1 MDDLSAI
8 QTRVSMPWFLTLLAE
23 ALALAKQNDQA
34 FATFGRALTINP
46 EERLYRPCTLISRGE
61 LWAAIGESDLAER
74 DFRAAIDGAASMGA
88 KGYDLRAATGLA
100 RLLSIRGAK
109 EDAST
114 LLRPRLDAAITGFDT
129 IDIAAARSLASDL
142 TS

>member
-1 MDDLSAI
+1 MRRA
-8 QTRVSMPWFLTLLAE
+8 LAE
-23 ALALAKQNDQA
+23 QAAASTAAVSIALLTRRRCGLTFVHPDQPWPTA
-34 FATFGRALTINP
+34 GP
-46 EERLYRPCTLISRGE
+46 G
-61 LWAAIGESDLAER
+61 GESDLAER